1 MILYLQLA
9 LEFFKTGLFA
19 IGGGLATLPFLR
31 EISLSHPEWYSLN
44 ELSNMIAVSNATP
57 GPIGVNMATYA
68 GYSTGGITGGLF
80 ATFALV
86 LPSFIVILIVSDV
99 LEKFRSSIY
108 VEGAFKGLRPAVV
121 AMIAVAM
128 LQLAKEIFIIPDAE
142 TILQSFS
149 IKHIILFA
157 ITFALTKIQKKNHI
171 LLYIVLGAV
180 IGIIFKM

>member
-1 MILYLQLA
+1 MSLYLQLA

-31 EISLSHPEWYSLN
+31 EISVKYGWYTLE
-44 ELSNMIAVSNATP
+44 ELSNMIAIGNATP

-68 GYSTGGITGGLF
+68 GYSTGGISGGLF

-86 LPSFIVILIVSDV
+86 LPSYIVILIVSTI
-99 LEKFRSSIY
+99 LEKFHSSIY

-121 AMIAVAM
+121 AMITVAL
-128 LQLAKEIFIIPDAE
+128 LQLAQEIFIIPDAE
-142 TILQSFS
+142 SIVQMFS
-149 IKHIILFA
+149 YKHIILFA
-157 ITFALTKIQKKNHI
+157 IMFTLTKIQKKNNI
-171 LLYIVLGAV
+171 LVYIIAGAI

>member
-1 MILYLQLA
+1 MMLYLQMA

-31 EISLSHPEWYSLN
+31 EISVKYGWYTLS
-44 ELSNMIAVSNATP
+44 ELSNMIAIGNATP

-68 GYSTGGITGGLF
+68 GYSIGGILGGIF
-80 ATFALV
+80 ATLAMV
-86 LPSFIVILIVSDV
+86 LPSFIVILIVSTV
-99 LEKFRSSIY
+99 LEKFHNSIY

-121 AMIAVAM
+121 AMITVAL
-128 LQLAKEIFIIPDAE
+128 LQLGQEIFIIPNAE
-142 TILQSFS
+142 TTLQSIS

-157 ITFALTKIQKKNHI
+157 AMFALTKIQKKNHI
-171 LLYIVLGAV
+171 ILYIALGAV